1 MKTDLYTKTML
12 TLIAFSLIVL
22 CSRDLNW
29 PASANAQDA
38 PAKPRGPIQVQV
50 VNPPSSPVNTKI
62 VDCGDD
68 FNEFLPIVIREVDED
83 LEVGFVVAVL
93 LVGARDSAADR
104 HFGIVHVRPS
114 MGQLESA
121 DPATSIQP
129 FAQVLIEIGLLHH
142 AGNDRCR

>member
-29 PASANAQDA
+29 PASAKAQDA

-68 FNEFLPIVIREVDED
+68 FNEFLPMVIKGVDED
-83 LEVGFVVAVL
+83 LEALPVA
-93 LVGARDSAADR
+93 
-104 HFGIVHVRPS
+104 INK
-114 MGQLESA
+114 
-121 DPATSIQP
+121 
-129 FAQVLIEIGLLHH
+129 IGNNFE
-142 AGNDRCR
+142 GNRLPVISN